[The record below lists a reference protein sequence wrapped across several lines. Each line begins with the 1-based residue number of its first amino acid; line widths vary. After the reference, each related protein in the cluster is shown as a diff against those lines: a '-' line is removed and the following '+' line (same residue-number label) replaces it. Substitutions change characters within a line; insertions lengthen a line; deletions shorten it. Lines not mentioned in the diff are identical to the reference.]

1 MTVRAP
7 DFAFLDLGE
16 DRRPGTRGSENRNLE
31 DLLGRIAVVE
41 LEHQRIGLMT
51 AHAGMRTQV
60 IAYAGA
66 VPFAPRFDARGL
78 ALDVLI
84 AVREVVL
91 PTVGS
96 LTPSAVGLSLTAEEV
111 REREVPHRLPHATAR
126 AAPRGEQF
134 DPGRL
139 ERRIQGRKL
148 RSRSDPPRWNA
159 DEPSAHRDR

>member
-31 DLLGRIAVVE
+31 DLLGRIAV
-41 LEHQRIGLMT
+41 G
-51 AHAGMRTQV
+51 
-60 IAYAGA
+60 
-66 VPFAPRFDARGL
+66 
-78 ALDVLI
+78 
-84 AVREVVL
+84 EVVL

>member
-1 MTVRAP
+1 MRAQ
-7 DFAFLDLGE
+7 
-16 DRRPGTRGSENRNLE
+16 
-31 DLLGRIAVVE
+31 VV
-41 LEHQRIGLMT
+41 
-51 AHAGMRTQV
+51 
-60 IAYAGA
+60 AYADP
-66 VPFAPRFDARGL
+66 VTFSPRLDARGL
-78 ALDVLI
+78 ALYVLL

-96 LTPSAVGLSLTAEEV
+96 LTPSAVGLPPTTNEV
-111 REREVPHRLPHATAR
+111 REREVPHRLPLATAR

-159 DEPSAHRDR
+159 DEPSARRDR